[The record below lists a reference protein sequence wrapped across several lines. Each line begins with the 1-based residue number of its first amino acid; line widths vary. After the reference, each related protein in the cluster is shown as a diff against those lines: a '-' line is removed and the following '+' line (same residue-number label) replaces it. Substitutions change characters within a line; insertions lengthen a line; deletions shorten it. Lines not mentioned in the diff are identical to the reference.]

1 MSSKQKQQTRAPA
14 PVVKPSQKN
23 PDASDYIEEFS
34 DDENRHP
41 NHKQVRRSSGR
52 RSQVQVQDEDRD
64 DLYDEE
70 DDDDEGIRGD
80 QFWSGARI
88 VTHSNRR
95 TSKPLARQESDSSY
109 DFPVPQSRPYTSGS
123 GARSGSSSAT
133 NSQQSTPQLSQH
145 STPQTGS
152 SDPHQYFLRGVSAEA
167 FLVSAEK
174 KRKILN
180 LPYPRQYAEVTFSNV
195 MTKASGKCL
204 YTLTDDS
211 NKLGNITEI
220 LKMIH
225 IVMFHVVFS
234 NFSET
239 VPRRKA
245 LDKLTMPGDFC
256 IIAEVLIPV
265 ILKNS
270 AYNMLRRKTE
280 YFKRALM
287 KNLFTLD
294 YTSSKLIAPLFSLR
308 WIEISHINSLRVLA
322 FVSNTLPIVVLFNF
336 IYDVCRPLSTSFSI
350 TNSHSESSKCATWLR
365 QRQRGVHLPTT
376 LRLSSRL
383 L

>member
-1 MSSKQKQQTRAPA
+1 MSSKQKHTRAPA
-14 PVVKPSQKN
+14 PVLKPSRKN
-23 PDASDYIEEFS
+23 PDASDNIEQFS

-41 NHKQVRRSSGR
+41 NHANHQARRSSVCS
-52 RSQVQVQDEDRD
+52 RSQVEDEDRD
-64 DLYDEE
+64 DLYEEE
-70 DDDDEGIRGD
+70 DEDNEVGDEYWND
-80 QFWSGARI
+80 ARI

-109 DFPVPQSRPYTSGS
+109 DRFPVPQSRPSASGS
-123 GARSGSSSAT
+123 GVLSRSSSAT
-133 NSQQSTPQLSQH
+133 NSQQSTPQLSQQ
-145 STPQTGS
+145 STPQNGG
-152 SDPHQYFLRGVSAEA
+152 SDPHQYFLRGVSAES
-167 FLVSAEK
+167 FVVSAEK
-174 KRKILN
+174 KRRILN

-195 MTKASGKCL
+195 MAKANGACL
-204 YTLTDDS
+204 YTLPDDS
-211 NKLGNITEI
+211 NKSGNISEI

-256 IIAEVLIPV
+256 IIAEGLIPV
-265 ILKNS
+265 ILKNA

-294 YTSSKLIAPLFSLR
+294 STSSKLVAPVFSLR
-308 WIEISHINSLRVLA
+308 WIETSHMNSLRVLLCHA
-322 FVSNTLPIVVLFNF
+322 SNTLTIVLFNVL
-336 IYDVCRPLSTSFSI
+336 YDVCRPLSTSFSI

-376 LRLSSRL
+376 LRLFSRL